1 MCNLRRKEQEGESQL
16 GGGGMR
22 TFYIQLLLKGKW
34 VAIFRVDD
42 ARVAKHIAN
51 NLAKE
56 FSVKTM
62 VISKTRLLRKQGIA
76 GLQQAELS
84 ILKAKEKPAYK
95 EIIEYAEQ
103 IKNSYEDSIA
113 EEKDQEKTIDYL
125 LRDIPKSL
133 HRKIKEKASEQNLT
147 LREFILKACEDA
159 AR

>member
-1 MCNLRRKEQEGESQL
+1 
-16 GGGGMR
+16 MR

-51 NLAKE
+51 NLAKSL
-56 FSVKTM
+56 SVKTM

-84 ILKAKEKPAYK
+84 ILKVKEKPAYK

-113 EEKDQEKTIDYL
+113 EEKD
-125 LRDIPKSL
+125 
-133 HRKIKEKASEQNLT
+133 
-147 LREFILKACEDA
+147 
-159 AR
+159 